1 MRTLVIFGFNLYY
14 TFLKFIT
21 VYTIWA
27 GYIITYRFLSKK
39 IHIRISISIRH
50 PHHRVL
56 DSQCSVLNVL
66 LKKIQSSFLIIGT
79 TLFANI
85 RSSRPE
91 VFLGKGVLKICR
103 KFTGEHPC
111 RSVISIK
118 LLYSFIAL
126 QLYWNH
132 SLAWVFSCKYATYFQ
147 NTFY

>member
-1 MRTLVIFGFNLYY
+1 MHFFEVYYCLYHMGWVHHHLPIFIKKDPYSYLYKY
-14 TFLKFIT
+14 SPPAPPCVRLT
-21 VYTIWA
+21 V
-27 GYIITYRFLSKK
+27 L
-39 IHIRISISIRH
+39 
-50 PHHRVL
+50 L
-56 DSQCSVLNVL
+56 DSQCSILNVL

-118 LLYSFIAL
+118 LLCSFIAL

-132 SLAWVFSCKYATYFQ
+132 TLAWVFSCKYAAYFQ

>member
-1 MRTLVIFGFNLYY
+1 MGWVHHHLPIFIKKDPYSYLYKY
-14 TFLKFIT
+14 SPPAPPCVRLT
-21 VYTIWA
+21 V
-27 GYIITYRFLSKK
+27 L
-39 IHIRISISIRH
+39 
-50 PHHRVL
+50 L
-56 DSQCSVLNVL
+56 DSQCSILNVL

-118 LLYSFIAL
+118 LLCTS
-126 QLYWNH
+126 
-132 SLAWVFSCKYATYFQ
+132 AWMFSCKFAAHFQ
-147 NTFY
+147 EHLFTGAPVENCFSKFNISY